1 MTDNEIIKAL
11 EICCSVDIGECRDCP
26 YKNDSSCINKIQSDA
41 LDLINRL
48 TLPCKVGDEVWAIR
62 PYRHTKVPVKGKVTE
77 MYYIDESM
85 RLCIVVKGV
94 SRGEWGKMIFPDFES
109 ADKYLRGE
117 GNVR

>member
-1 MTDNEIIKAL
+1 MSERKYTNEQIIEAL
-11 EICCSVDIGECRDCP
+11 EIRMP
-26 YKNDSSCINKIQSDA
+26 HDA
-41 LDLINRL
+41 LCREAYDLINRL
-48 TLPCKVGDEVWAIR
+48 KLPCKVGDEVWAIR

-117 GNVR
+117 NRSYD

>member
-1 MTDNEIIKAL
+1 MARYADIDTILNEL
-11 EICCSVDIGECRDCP
+11 PDDLP
-26 YKNDSSCINKIQSDA
+26 YKASVKRVLMQASEANA
-41 LDLINRL
+41 VP
-48 TLPCKVGDEVWAIR
+48 LPCKVGDEVWAIR

>member
-1 MTDNEIIKAL
+1 MTECKYTNEQIIEAL
-11 EICCSVDIGECRDCP
+11 EIRMPHDAVCREA
-26 YKNDSSCINKIQSDA
+26 Y
-41 LDLINRL
+41 DLIQRL
-48 TLPCKVGDEVWAIR
+48 LPCKVGDEVWAIR